1 MCVNIY
7 ANFIEQHKL
16 KLINLILL
24 IYYLR
29 EIKILIDCLPVL
41 ALIWFGVVVGVGE
54 AAAVAAA
61 VAVAVAVGR
70 RWWGVLSMGS
80 SFSSC
85 CIIWESTVL
94 LMLGSWFSLVGLGL
108 LELELM
114 LKGQRNVLFLSR

>member
-16 KLINLILL
+16 KLISLILL

-41 ALIWFGVVVGVGE
+41 ALIWFGVVVLVGE
-54 AAAVAAA
+54 AAAAA
-61 VAVAVAVGR
+61 VAAAVGR